1 MKALEMGTQPFA
13 ALEARS
19 TLDRL
24 VVERKLQLSAT
35 LNSSPLTIPLDLHPT
50 RMRSGR
56 DFGSLF
62 CCCCKAP
69 VVGYKVKE
77 LCTLLGW
84 RRNQNLRLE
93 GFCLP
98 TPTKRQRMS
107 CSGMRWR
114 C

>member
-84 RRNQNLRLE
+84 WVLFSFDTWISCVPRS
-93 GFCLP
+93 
-98 TPTKRQRMS
+98 RQA
-107 CSGMRWR
+107 
-114 C
+114 